1 VYKQRGPRPR
11 HGARWCER
19 LAQRIGEA
27 SFPTGTVVDRVS
39 AYIWV
44 NLKNALG

>member
-1 VYKQRGPRPR
+1 
-11 HGARWCER
+11 

-39 AYIWV
+39 AYIRVV
-44 NLKNALG
+44 NPKIALG